1 MPRLILAS
9 ASPRRHELLVALDV
23 AFEVI
28 PADVD
33 ETTSEPD
40 PRRMAEGLALR
51 KARAVATDHPDAVVL
66 GFDTVVTIDGALLGK
81 PEDDADARRMLAL
94 LRGRTH
100 EVVTGVAVIAPAI
113 TAADHVVS
121 DVTMR
126 EYTDAEVGAW
136 VASGEAADKAG
147 SYASQDPTF
156 APVSHLEGCTCSV
169 IGLPL
174 WTARRLLRLAGI
186 GTASPPS
193 SAALPAPY
201 TPESS
206 QAGRV
211 AVTAALTRP
220 RSVSSN
226 AASTS
231 TNPTSRIASR

>member
-1 MPRLILAS
+1 MPRLVLAS
-9 ASPRRHELLVALDV
+9 ASPRRNELLAALDV

-28 PADVD
+28 PADID

-40 PRRMAEGLALR
+40 PRRVAEGLALR
-51 KARAVATDHPDAVVL
+51 KARAVAAQHPDAVVL

-100 EVVTGVAVIAPAI
+100 EVVTGVAAIAGAI
-113 TAADHVVS
+113 TAADHVAS

-126 EYTDAEVGAW
+126 EYTDAEVSAW
-136 VASGEAADKAG
+136 IANGEAADKAG

-174 WTARRLLRLAGI
+174 WTVRRLLRLAGI
-186 GTASPPS
+186 ETAQPS
-193 SAALPAPY
+193 IERCAACPL
-201 TPESS
+201 
-206 QAGRV
+206 RV
-211 AVTAALTRP
+211 
-220 RSVSSN
+220 
-226 AASTS
+226 
-231 TNPTSRIASR
+231 